1 MDFRFLKLY
10 KFPILLALSCAAFY
24 FSFAF
29 GLDRSD
35 FFRLIGLYGAVFF
48 LSFKLIQL
56 QKHNFWFL
64 TGAALV
70 FRLIFIFALPML
82 SQDYFRFIWDGR
94 LIASGWN
101 PYEYIPTEL
110 IKLPDFDI
118 SQSEDLLTGMGSLSA
133 GHYSNYPPLNQL
145 IFALS
150 GWLASTSIPGSAIIF
165 RLVIILADV
174 GTLIFGRKLLKS
186 LQLPEHQIF
195 WYILNPF
202 IIIELTGNLHFEAVM
217 VFLLVFSLY
226 LLHKGNWIWSAVVLG
241 LSVSIK
247 LLPLLFL
254 PLFFKYFSRTSIGL
268 SLTKSNSHP
277 ERSRRIDGLKK
288 LFLYYIVCISTVGI
302 SFLPFYSAEVIS
314 NFMNSVGL
322 WFGKFE
328 FNASIYYIIRWI
340 GFQVKGYNIIETV
353 GKILPLMTI
362 LVILGL
368 TFFRKYQN
376 TKQLLTNM
384 LFAVTAYLFLSTT
397 VHPWYLA
404 IPLMLSIFTNFRY
417 MIIWTA
423 VVMLSYYTYSNPAFQ
438 ENLWLIT
445 LEYLVLFGFLIK
457 ELLNNRKQAITV

>member
-1 MDFRFLKLY
+1 M
-10 KFPILLALSCAAFY
+10 
-24 FSFAF
+24 
-29 GLDRSD
+29 
-35 FFRLIGLYGAVFF
+35 
-48 LSFKLIQL
+48 
-56 QKHNFWFL
+56 
-64 TGAALV
+64 
-70 FRLIFIFALPML
+70 
-82 SQDYFRFIWDGR
+82 
-94 LIASGWN
+94 
-101 PYEYIPTEL
+101 
-110 IKLPDFDI
+110 
-118 SQSEDLLTGMGSLSA
+118 
-133 GHYSNYPPLNQL
+133 
-145 IFALS
+145 
-150 GWLASTSIPGSAIIF
+150 
-165 RLVIILADV
+165 
-174 GTLIFGRKLLKS
+174 
-186 LQLPEHQIF
+186 
-195 WYILNPF
+195 
-202 IIIELTGNLHFEAVM
+202 
-217 VFLLVFSLY
+217 
-226 LLHKGNWIWSAVVLG
+226 
-241 LSVSIK
+241 
-247 LLPLLFL
+247 
-254 PLFFKYFSRTSIGL
+254 
-268 SLTKSNSHP
+268 
-277 ERSRRIDGLKK
+277 
-288 LFLYYIVCISTVGI
+288 FLYYIVCISTVGI

-384 LFAVTAYLFLSTT
+384 LFAVTAYLLLSTT

-457 ELLNNRKQAITV
+457 ELLNNRKQATTV

>member
-24 FSFAF
+24 FSFAY

-35 FFRLIGLYGAVFF
+35 FVRLIGLYGAVFF

-64 TGAALV
+64 AGAALV

-94 LIASGWN
+94 LIVNGWN
-101 PYEYIPTEL
+101 PYEYIPAEL
-110 IKLPDFDI
+110 IKLSNFDI
-118 SQSEDLLTGMGSLSA
+118 SQSEDLLSGMGNLSA
-133 GHYSNYPPLNQL
+133 GHYSNYPPLNQV

-150 GWLASTSIPGSAIIF
+150 GWLASTGILSSVIIF
-165 RLVIILADV
+165 RLIIILADV

-186 LQLPEHQIF
+186 MKLPEYQIF

-226 LLHKGNWIWSAVVLG
+226 LLHKGNWVWSAVLLG
-241 LSVSIK
+241 LSISIK

-254 PLFFKYFSRTSIGL
+254 PLLFKYFSKTSTAL
-268 SLTKSNSHP
+268 SQIKVNSHP
-277 ERSRRIDGLKK
+277 ERNRTDGFKK
-288 LFLYYIVCISTVGI
+288 LSLYYIICLSTLVI
-302 SFLPFYSAEVIS
+302 SFLPFYSTEVVS
-314 NFMNSVGL
+314 NFLSSVGL

-328 FNASIYYIIRWI
+328 FNGSIYYVIRWI

-353 GKILPLMTI
+353 GKVLPLITI
-362 LVILGL
+362 LIILGL

-376 TKQLLTNM
+376 TRQLLTNM
-384 LFAVTAYLFLSTT
+384 LFAVTAYLILSTT

-404 IPLMLSIFTNFRY
+404 IPLMLSIFTNFKY

-423 VVMLSYYTYSNPAFQ
+423 LVMLSYYAYSNPEFQ
-438 ENLWLIT
+438 ENLWLVT
-445 LEYLVLFGFLIK
+445 FEYLTVFSFMTFEIFNK
-457 ELLNNRKQAITV
+457 KDLNFEN